1 VLTDFTM
8 DSVLSATALVV
19 LKVSSSF
26 LPVIGQPFFT
36 ALQAFSPP
44 VAADLL
50 SQPVVRGLQ
59 SQIKSLLVNLAVL
72 IVLGVA
78 GTVVAVVAG
87 PGLVA
92 MGVGAMLVLSPV
104 GALVVAGLLV
114 GLLALVGTGVL
125 IAPLLSAFQ
134 ALQRL
139 GMPVL
144 VAAGT
149 GLMVVV
155 MGAQAL
161 QALLFVAG
169 AVTGASMMATEMLTQ
184 PAIRMEADAWSE
196 WCAPRWWALVGL
208 GLPGFGLVYLYPLIA
223 LLLLTHMQVCG
234 AVFLANEQKSNQI
247 SKPAPVI
254 D

>member
-1 VLTDFTM
+1 
-8 DSVLSATALVV
+8 
-19 LKVSSSF
+19 
-26 LPVIGQPFFT
+26 
-36 ALQAFSPP
+36 
-44 VAADLL
+44 
-50 SQPVVRGLQ
+50 
-59 SQIKSLLVNLAVL
+59 
-72 IVLGVA
+72 
-78 GTVVAVVAG
+78 
-87 PGLVA
+87 
-92 MGVGAMLVLSPV
+92 
-104 GALVVAGLLV
+104 
-114 GLLALVGTGVL
+114 
-125 IAPLLSAFQ
+125 
-134 ALQRL
+134 
-139 GMPVL
+139 MPVL

-169 AVTGASMMATEMLTQ
+169 AVTGASMMASEMLTQ